1 MTASSHAGEN
11 AYLTRSLPKLFVTTA
26 TPIIFIMGM
35 NGLLTVIDAYFLG
48 EFVGAEALTAV
59 TLMFP
64 VYMLLVSLSTI
75 VAGGLA
81 SVLARLLGAGDHAG
95 ARRAFVSAHALAI
108 LVCGLLVAGFL
119 LAGSAMTRWVANGS
133 APLAAMGYT
142 YISILIFCSP
152 IAFALSLN
160 ADALRC
166 EGRMGL
172 MAAVSLATSLANI
185 AFNYCLIV
193 VFDYGVAGS
202 AVGTV
207 LAQTA
212 ALGAVVVFRLRGRT
226 VLRLQELSLEGWN
239 RGWKRLLALGAPQS
253 LSFIGISLGSAAII
267 YALQLWAQ
275 DNYAATV
282 AAYGVMTRLLTFS
295 FLPLMGLSA
304 SMQTIAGNNFGA
316 SLWHRSDGAL
326 RLGAVLAL
334 LYCAGM
340 QSLFFFLRG
349 SLGAI
354 FVDDPA
360 TIAEVERILPI
371 ATMMYF
377 VAGPLLVLSGYF
389 QSIGD
394 AGRSALLSLT
404 RTYLFAIPLTFCLPV
419 LLGETGIWLAGPTSE
434 LLMVVLATVLL
445 ATTRRRTGHRW
456 GVFRTASG

>member
-1 MTASSHAGEN
+1 MTASANAGEN
-11 AYLTRSLPKLFVTTA
+11 AFLTHPLPKLFLRTA
-26 TPIIFIMGM
+26 SPIIFIMGM

-64 VYMLLVSLSTI
+64 VYMLLAALSTI
-75 VAGGLA
+75 VAGGMA

-95 ARRAFVSAHALAI
+95 ARRVFVSAHALAL
-108 LVCGLLVAGFL
+108 LVCALLVSVFYLVGPAIT
-119 LAGSAMTRWVANGS
+119 AWVANGS

-152 IAFALSLN
+152 VAFALSLN

-185 AFNYCLIV
+185 AFNYLLIV
-193 VFDYGVAGS
+193 VFDQGVAGS

-207 LAQTA
+207 LAQSTA
-212 ALGAVVVFRLRGRT
+212 LAAVVVFRLRGRT
-226 VLRLQELSLEGWN
+226 VLRLRDLSLDGWN
-239 RGWKRLLALGAPQS
+239 RGWNRFLALGAPQS
-253 LSFIGISLGSAAII
+253 LSFVGISLGSAAII
-267 YALQLWAQ
+267 YALQVWAA
-275 DNYAATV
+275 DHYAATV
-282 AAYGVMTRLLTFS
+282 AAYGVITRILTFS
-295 FLPLMGLSA
+295 FLPLMGLSM

-316 SLWHRSDGAL
+316 SLWHRSDAAL
-326 RLGAVLAL
+326 RLGAALAL

-340 QSLFFFLRG
+340 QTLFFSLRG
-349 SLGAI
+349 SLGGV

-360 TIAEVERILPI
+360 TIAEIRRILPI

-377 VAGPLLVLSGYF
+377 VAGPILVLSGYF
-389 QSIGD
+389 QAIGD

-404 RTYLFAIPLTFCLPV
+404 RTYLFAIPLTFCLPI

-434 LLMVVLATVLL
+434 LLMVVLATALL
-445 ATTRRRTGHRW
+445 ASTRRRTGHRW
-456 GVFRTASG
+456 GVFRATPG